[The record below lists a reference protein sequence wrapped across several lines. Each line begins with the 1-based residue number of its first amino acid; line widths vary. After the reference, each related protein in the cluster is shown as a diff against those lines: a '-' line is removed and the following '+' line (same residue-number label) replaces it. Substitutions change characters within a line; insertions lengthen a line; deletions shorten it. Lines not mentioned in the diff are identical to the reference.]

1 MPCPPSIDARCE
13 KIVTNVSWWCPDCV
27 ICPVILAKY
36 CHVTGDDRELWL
48 TLPRLLRASRDPP
61 PQPSPLP
68 RLSPSLITSHHSP
81 MLQMWKHEAFVP
93 SLESK
98 FMLTRLKHCNGTHV
112 ILTHSK
118 LTHDW
123 HEYLFSYKRCKSF
136 PQLNCDADKS
146 CHNKQYLWLRR
157 LWAIVAVRA
166 VTKNIKLLNEWVDS
180 IISLRAIYRNKGF
193 VSSLMESPF
202 AN

>member
-1 MPCPPSIDARCE
+1 MPCPTSIDARCE
-13 KIVTNVSWWCPDCV
+13 KIVTNVSCGVGSV

-36 CHVTGDDRELWL
+36 CHVTEMTENYDWHYRGYLEPLGTGRPNHLCHL
-48 TLPRLLRASRDPP
+48 S
-61 PQPSPLP
+61 SPVWP
-68 RLSPSLITSHHSP
+68 RLSSQLITLWCYKCGDMKPLS
-81 MLQMWKHEAFVP
+81 LP
-93 SLESK
+93 SSSK
-98 FMLTRLKHCNGTHV
+98 SKSQSIVTRMRQCNGTHV

-157 LWAIVAVRA
+157 LWAIVAV
-166 VTKNIKLLNEWVDS
+166 TKKIKLLNEWVD
-180 IISLRAIYRNKGF
+180 AE
-193 VSSLMESPF
+193 VSF
-202 AN
+202 

>member
-1 MPCPPSIDARCE
+1 MPCPTSIDALCE
-13 KIVTNVSWWCPDCV
+13 KIVTNVSCGVGSV

-36 CHVTGDDRELWL
+36 CHVTEMTENYDWHYRGYLEPLGTSRPNHLCQL
-48 TLPRLLRASRDPP
+48 SLP
-61 PQPSPLP
+61 PSGPVSHHNS
-68 RLSPSLITSHHSP
+68 SPSDVTNV
-81 MLQMWKHEAFVP
+81 ETR
-93 SLESK
+93 SLCPLSSK
-98 FMLTRLKHCNGTHV
+98 SKIQYKLTRLRQCNGTDV

-157 LWAIVAVRA
+157 LWAIVAV
-166 VTKNIKLLNEWVDS
+166 TEKIKLLNEWVD
-180 IISLRAIYRNKGF
+180 AE
-193 VSSLMESPF
+193 VSF
-202 AN
+202 

>member
-1 MPCPPSIDARCE
+1 MWENCNKC
-13 KIVTNVSWWCPDCV
+13 KLVVSGLRDLSRHSGQ
-27 ICPVILAKY
+27 ILSCDGGWQRIMTDITAAI
-36 CHVTGDDRELWL
+36 
-48 TLPRLLRASRDPP
+48 ASLSGPAAP
-61 PQPSPLP
+61 TISAP

-166 VTKNIKLLNEWVDS
+166 VTKKIKLLNEWVDS
-180 IISLRAIYRNKGF
+180 ISAFNRAIYSNKGF

>member
-1 MPCPPSIDARCE
+1 MPCPTSIDARCE
-13 KIVTNVSWWCPDCV
+13 KIVTNVSCGVGSV

-36 CHVTGDDRELWL
+36 CHVTEMTENYDWHYRGYLEPLGTGRPNHLCHL
-48 TLPRLLRASRDPP
+48 SFPRLA
-61 PQPSPLP
+61 
-68 RLSPSLITSHHSP
+68 PSLITTHHP
-81 MLQMWKHEAFVP
+81 LMLQMWRHEAFVLP
-93 SLESK
+93 LKSK
-98 FMLTRLKHCNGTHV
+98 IQYKLTRLRQCKGTHV

-157 LWAIVAVRA
+157 LWAIVAV
-166 VTKNIKLLNEWVDS
+166 TKKIKLLNEWVD
-180 IISLRAIYRNKGF
+180 AE
-193 VSSLMESPF
+193 VSF
-202 AN
+202 